1 MYLNLGR
8 YRRSSIPGT
17 SGYCFICRPQHYDE
31 LSVTGVGRIFCLTD
45 LKLGLQGSLHE
56 KKPQMWTHLLPS
68 LQDGTPGENRS
79 NQVSRISN
87 LVPNCC
93 AKRCPKI
100 HPSKDHQNSYQSC
113 SWQWSSPWLLSFHCC
128 CCLDQT
134 PAWRRVSD
142 CLPSVDASTIS
153 FSLFSWPR
161 WFPVSNPLKCLPVS
175 LLVSLRS
182 LRLALAHFGQIP
194 FVPLRITWD

>member
-1 MYLNLGR
+1 MSWVWQVLEESFALPIWNWGYKGHCMKKSLRCGLIFFRVSRTELLVKTAPTR
-8 YRRSSIPGT
+8 YQEYPT
-17 SGYCFICRPQHYDE
+17 WC
-31 LSVTGVGRIFCLTD
+31 RIFV
-45 LKLGLQGSLHE
+45 LK
-56 KKPQMWTHLLPS
+56 
-68 LQDGTPGENRS
+68 D
-79 NQVSRISN
+79 
-87 LVPNCC
+87 
-93 AKRCPKI
+93 APKFI
-100 HPSKDHQNSYQSC
+100 HPKTIKIAISPVADSGLLRDWPLSITEKTTVSYQSC